1 MAEENNTPPEASRQR
16 RSSFAGQTFAG
27 LFGTG
32 RGRPSFD
39 NGNNSPPQQQYAGPI
54 SQAAA
59 QAQRRRMSI
68 TTLGLSGSPT
78 GTPYGSYRGRH
89 DSISSSNA
97 TSIDESAI
105 EDDSSAREPATTP
118 VTPFARRMSFGAQ
131 ALRDVRSTSGSG
143 GGGGTVQNGTKSPP
157 ATSANPASVKAQNGT
172 ISSRDSKGRGSAD
185 FWNENMRNRAQRT
198 SIIGQSPEAPVQVP
212 QPAATTHNR
221 AKSVAMMESPPRE
234 IPKAQQ
240 RPDHFQERILK
251 GDFYMD

>member
-1 MAEENNTPPEASRQR
+1 MAEDNGSAQTAPSQR

-32 RGRPSFD
+32 RARPSFD

-54 SQAAA
+54 AQAAA
-59 QAQRRRMSI
+59 HAQNRRMSI

-78 GTPYGSYRGRH
+78 GTPYGPYRGRQG
-89 DSISSSNA
+89 SISSSTNS

-105 EDDSSAREPATTP
+105 EDDNGMREPVTTP
-118 VTPFARRMSFGAQ
+118 ATPFARRMSFGAQ
-131 ALRDVRSTSGSG
+131 ALREVRSSSGSG
-143 GGGGTVQNGTKSPP
+143 GGGGTGQNGTSPTTAANSAP
-157 ATSANPASVKAQNGT
+157 AKAQNGT

-198 SIIGQSPEAPVQVP
+198 SMVGASPEVP
-212 QPAATTHNR
+212 QLAQQPLPSHTRTQ
-221 AKSVAMMESPPRE
+221 SVAVMESPPRE
-234 IPKAQQ
+234 IPKMQQ